1 MKKRIVLILVLI
13 LVFPFSGL
21 SAARISGFTYE
32 PGEHAINLSFVAD
45 GQDYVQIGYK
55 SSMESGTVLFK
66 GEKGRF
72 QGDVALPLTYAGNNV
87 TINIFSLSGSR
98 LNSFKAQT
106 RYPTAT
112 PATKPNADGPLY
124 GLTVCIDPGH
134 QLKSPGGIEP
144 IGPGLKGTKAVVFGM
159 AEGISTHRREAV
171 VVLEIGLQLRDM
183 LLEQG
188 AQVVMTRDTMEKAV
202 TNLERAQT
210 ANDANADIC
219 LRLHANANKNKTNRG
234 IVVYTPLGSDYA
246 RAVANPQTY
255 KMWGQAL
262 LDCMAES
269 TGAKPVGIGQT
280 DTYVGSNWC
289 KMPVFLIEMGYMST
303 PQDDL
308 LLSLPEYQQKLCQG
322 MVDGV
327 AAISRMRGLIH

>member
-1 MKKRIVLILVLI
+1 MKKRLLFLLALI
-13 LVFPFSGL
+13 LVFPCSGL

-32 PGEHAINLSFVAD
+32 PNDHAVSLSFAAD
-45 GQDYVQIGYK
+45 GQEYVQVGYK

-66 GEKGRF
+66 EENGAFK
-72 QGDVALPLTYAGNNV
+72 GDVSLPLTYAGNNV
-87 TINIFSLSGSR
+87 TINILSLSGSK
-98 LNSFKAQT
+98 LDSFKART
-106 RYPTAT
+106 KYPEAK
-112 PATKPNADGPLY
+112 PAAKPNADGPLY

-134 QLKSPGGIEP
+134 QLNSPGGIEP
-144 IGPGLKGTKAVVFGM
+144 VGPGLKGTKAVVFGM
-159 AEGISTHRREAV
+159 AEGISTHRREAA
-171 VVLEIGLQLRDM
+171 VVLEIGLKLRDM

-219 LRLHANANKNKTNRG
+219 LRLHANANKSKTNRG
-234 IVVYTPLGSDYA
+234 IVVYTPLHSDYA
-246 RAVANPQTY
+246 RAVAEPETY
-255 KMWGQAL
+255 RLWGETL
-262 LDCMAES
+262 LDRMAKS
-269 TGAKPVGIGQT
+269 TGAKPVGVGQT

-289 KMPVFLIEMGYMST
+289 KMPVFLIEMGYMTT

-322 MVDGV
+322 MADGIT
-327 AAISRMRGLIH
+327 AISRMRGLID

>member
-1 MKKRIVLILVLI
+1 MKKRILLLLVLV
-13 LVFPFSGL
+13 LVFPCSGL
-21 SAARISGFTYE
+21 SAARISGFSYE
-32 PGEHAINLSFVAD
+32 PGDHALSLSFIAN
-45 GQDYVQIGYK
+45 GQEYVQIGYR

-66 GEKGRF
+66 GENGTF
-72 QGDVALPLTYAGNNV
+72 QGDIALPLTYAGNNV
-87 TINIFSLSGSR
+87 TINILSLTGSK
-98 LNSFKAQT
+98 LDSFKAQT
-106 RYPTAT
+106 KYPTAT
-112 PATKPNADGPLY
+112 PAAKPNPNGPLT
-124 GLTVCIDPGH
+124 GLTICIDPGH
-134 QLKSPGGIEP
+134 QLNSPGGIEP

-159 AEGISTHRREAV
+159 AEGIVTRRREAV
-171 VVLEIGLQLRDM
+171 VVLEIGLQLRGM

-246 RAVANPQTY
+246 RAVAEPQTY
-255 KMWGQAL
+255 KMWGQTL
-262 LDCMAES
+262 LDCMAKS
-269 TGAKPVGIGQT
+269 TGAKPVGVGQT

-289 KMPVFLIEMGYMST
+289 KMPVFLIEMGYMTT

-322 MVDGV
+322 MIDGIE
-327 AAISRMRGLIH
+327 AISRIRGLID